1 MSPRNWWN
9 IENIVEPDAKLKAI
23 AIFLK
28 DVYGILNRN
37 VSFADNIHGAK
48 LSATFVAANVDLQI
62 RHGLDFVPTNYILVK
77 SSVAMSVYDGSVGAD
92 KNYIYLKANAAG
104 VAEIFL
110 F

>member
-9 IENIVEPDAKLKAI
+9 IDNVIEPDAKLKAI
-23 AIFLK
+23 GIFLK
-28 DVYGILNRN
+28 DVYSILNRN
-37 VSFADNIHGAK
+37 ISFADNIRGAK
-48 LSATFVAANVDLQI
+48 LSVTFGAANVDTQI

-77 SSVAMSVYDGSVGAD
+77 SSVAMSVYDGSIGPD
-92 KNYIYLKANAAG
+92 KNFIYLRSDGIG